1 MSLYKRE
8 STKIFLR
15 ERVARPASAGVIIT
29 NKHDHALVLK
39 AHYKPYWSFPGG
51 WIEKNQTPLQAAVRE
66 LEEETNILID
76 QEQLSFAFI
85 LNRVSDIMQSYQ
97 FIFKSSLEVDES
109 HDIVAQD
116 SEIEAWRFVSREEVL
131 ADKSSYGSAVV
142 LWAENTNAG
151 YFEHEVRI

>member
-1 MSLYKRE
+1 MNLYSRE

-15 ERVARPASAGVIIT
+15 DRVARPASAGVIIT

-39 AHYKPYWSFPGG
+39 AHYKSYWSFPGG

-97 FIFKSSLEVDES
+97 FIFKSNLDVDDS
-109 HDIVAQD
+109 HDILPQAT
-116 SEIEAWRFVSREEVL
+116 EIEAWRFVTREEVL
-131 ADKSSYGSAVV
+131 ADKSVYGSAVV